1 MSGFERCM
9 SNYVNEL
16 RHFLQKLTRFI
27 TVLSAVG
34 QLEGRHY
41 RTDGL
46 ESTWPLGGALSFG
59 QQSIPHYPMSEHRAE
74 GSRKKSVSCSYCD
87 KKFWNKS
94 DCHGHINSQHLK
106 LKPFVCRK
114 CAQTF
119 SYKQSLKSHE
129 MFCQLEKC

>member
-1 MSGFERCM
+1 M
-9 SNYVNEL
+9 
-16 RHFLQKLTRFI
+16 
-27 TVLSAVG
+27 
-34 QLEGRHY
+34 EGKHY

-46 ESTWPLGGALSFG
+46 ESTWPLGGVLGVG
-59 QQSIPHYPMSEHRAE
+59 QQLMPTYPMSEQRAE

-129 MFCQLEKC
+129 MFCQLEKL